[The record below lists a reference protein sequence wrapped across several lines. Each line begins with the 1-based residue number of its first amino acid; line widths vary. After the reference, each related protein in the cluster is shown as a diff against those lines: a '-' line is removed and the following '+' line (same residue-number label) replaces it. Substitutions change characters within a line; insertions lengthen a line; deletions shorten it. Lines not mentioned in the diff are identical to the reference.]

1 MRSRTSVSRFHA
13 VRESQLQ
20 ALRSE
25 EEWAMRVSQLMS
37 GDIVRLH
44 VDARLDLA
52 ADLMRQNRI
61 RHLPVVRDGE
71 LVGIVSQRDLFRAGL
86 STVLK
91 VQPSTNEEWLQ
102 RVLVR
107 DVMVTELITI
117 APGSDVEEAVVRLL
131 DHRIGC
137 LPVVADGK
145 LIGLLSETDCLR
157 YLRRILRSA
166 EVKRRI
172 AEEEPLTDLA

>member
-1 MRSRTSVSRFHA
+1 
-13 VRESQLQ
+13 
-20 ALRSE
+20 
-25 EEWAMRVSQLMS
+25 MRVSQLMS
-37 GDIVRLH
+37 GNVVRLYE
-44 VDARLDLA
+44 DARLDLA

-86 STVLK
+86 STMLNL
-91 VQPSTNEEWLQ
+91 QPSTDEEWLKC
-102 RVLVR
+102 VLVR
-107 DVMVTELITI
+107 DVMVTDLITI
-117 APGSDVEEAVVRLL
+117 APDTDVEEAVTRLL

-157 YLRRILRSA
+157 FLRRILRST

-172 AEEEPLTDLA
+172 AEEEPLADFG